1 LREQK
6 HHHGHQF
13 FLVLAAWPLGSAKF
27 VRLQRQKPAMFAQM
41 PLFVYRHFTGAACAT
56 SSDGRFALFGVP
68 STPAFLLPSRLSDS
82 SDIVRSPTS
91 RSRPV
96 PIGRLFS
103 APNSKLFAGNYGCNR
118 RSHLAHGTPQGGAW
132 NRMRGLCVAV
142 AQVAKVKAGC
152 VAHRSEETEDF
163 NFKRFSP
170 CKERGSP
177 LTVNMGVE
185 E

>member
-1 LREQK
+1 MAARQREIRPPAK
-6 HHHGHQF
+6 AKACD
-13 FLVLAAWPLGSAKF
+13 VCANAA
-27 VRLQRQKPAMFAQM
+27 
-41 PLFVYRHFTGAACAT
+41 LFVYRHFTGAACTT
-56 SSDGRFALFGVP
+56 SSDGRFALFRVP
-68 STPAFLLPSRLSDS
+68 STPAFLLASGLSNS
-82 SDIVRSPTS
+82 SDMVQHPDISEPP
-91 RSRPV
+91 PV
-96 PIGRLFS
+96 QRTQFKTFCRELR
-103 APNSKLFAGNYGCNR
+103 CNR
-118 RSHLAHGTPQGGAW
+118 KSHLAHGTPQGGAW

-142 AQVAKVKAGC
+142 AQVAKMKAGC